1 MKRNERNTESVSGRH
16 EAPAIGKETYSSYE
30 EQPRPEKR
38 KAKKKSFNAT
48 PILLLLVILFGAIFG
63 YSAYRLYGMMSEYH
77 VSRKRYNA
85 VADSAISTVAPAP
98 TTVPFAAQP
107 GQEIAATPEDVS
119 PIQVDFD
126 ALLDAPL
133 LLIDDLGA
141 EPLMR
146 NITIEYLFLLL
157 SERGLRDRHT
167 VITTN
172 LTPVQLQERYGERVS
187 SRLLNRDT
195 TGIIKL
201 TGKDLRQ
208 YRERKG

>member
-85 VADSAISTVAPAP
+85 V
-98 TTVPFAAQP
+98 
-107 GQEIAATPEDVS
+107 
-119 PIQVDFD
+119 
-126 ALLDAPL
+126 
-133 LLIDDLGA
+133 
-141 EPLMR
+141 M
-146 NITIEYLFLLL
+146 
-157 SERGLRDRHT
+157 
-167 VITTN
+167 
-172 LTPVQLQERYGERVS
+172 
-187 SRLLNRDT
+187 SRLVRHWSNSRSPMM
-195 TGIIKL
+195 
-201 TGKDLRQ
+201 LRSVVAA
-208 YRERKG
+208 RFSMATMGCSMP